1 MRQVMSTA
9 AVAEHFNC
17 STRCARGI
25 MKEIGI
31 IGIGHGYVYSDALE
45 AYEARM
51 VERTEYTMPILQKD
65 YPTKNPRY
73 TRERNAR

>member
-9 AVAEHFNC
+9 AVAEHFGCTN
-17 STRCARGI
+17 RQAREY
-25 MKEIGI
+25 MRQIGI
-31 IGIGHGYVYSDALE
+31 INIGHGYIYSDALE

-65 YPTKNPRY
+65 YPTKHPRY
-73 TRERNAR
+73 TRERNAK